1 MANSCDV
8 IAIGSGHNGLVAA
21 AYLAAAGKKVLV
33 LERQPW
39 FGGGVVTRELT
50 VPGFKH
56 DQHSMAHI
64 FIQANPLIKNDEL
77 GLLSKYGLKYIFPE
91 RPLISVFPDGETLGL
106 YRDRQKNYEEIAKF
120 SQKDADA
127 YLKFSE
133 IGEAY
138 LPALVATLYTPPAP
152 LGASWAMMDQSRE
165 GRQLFAI
172 MQKSAH
178 DIINEWFENDRVSLH
193 FHRMI
198 SENLHS
204 PEELGTGLSLYMFL
218 AYLEKYGMGVAEGG
232 SGMLTNALIA
242 CIEDHGGEL
251 QAQTPVAKVLVKN
264 GRAAGVRTEQG
275 EEILAKDGVI
285 GAIHPH
291 MLGRFVEGL
300 DEQVVQDANGG
311 TLFLDEIGDMSLGLQ
326 AKLLR
331 VLQDQEIR
339 PVGSNQ
345 SIRVNVRII
354 AATNKNLKEE
364 IEAGHFRQDLY
375 YRLNVIPIAIPPLR
389 ERPEDIKLLAQHF
402 VLKHSPDHPRQLSP
416 LALERL
422 CRMTWEG
429 NAREL
434 ENVIERALVL
444 SSGEEISADD
454 VPAPEAAD
462 VRTNGFEES
471 LLDVA
476 VDRRMTLR
484 ELGDRYVEQ
493 ILNLTGG
500 NKVQAARILGI
511 NRRTLYRRGDSST
524 LESDDA

>member
-1 MANSCDV
+1 MANSYDV

-21 AYLAAAGKKVLV
+21 AYLAAAGRKVLV

-77 GLLSKYGLKYIFPE
+77 GLLSKYGLKYIYPE
-91 RPLISVFPDGETLGL
+91 RPLISIFPDRETLGL

-120 SQKDADA
+120 SKKDAEA

-232 SGMLTNALIA
+232 SGMLTDALIA

-251 QAQTPVAKVLVKN
+251 RAETPVAKVLVKN
-264 GRAAGVRTEQG
+264 GRAAGVRTEGG

-291 MLGRFVEGL
+291 VLGRFVEGV
-300 DEQVVQDANGG
+300 DEQVVQDAEHTAISEVVCFTIHAALNEPLKFYAGEDVGDSVMVELLPENLTKLREHFDDLRYGRLPRTPLIGMGSLSNIDPTRVPPGKAIMHAWDYVPYEHPDGG
-311 TLFLDEIGDMSLGLQ
+311 AQHWDVCKREFAGQMLERMRPYISNLTDENIIQYHCDSPLDMERHSASFVKGDIHGVATYLYQFGSHRPTPDLGRNTVPGVERLYLVGPFQHPGGGVFGAGRATAITMFDELGLDFD
-326 AKLLR
+326 K
-331 VLQDQEIR
+331 
-339 PVGSNQ
+339 
-345 SIRVNVRII
+345 I
-354 AATNKNLKEE
+354 A
-364 IEAGHFRQDLY
+364 
-375 YRLNVIPIAIPPLR
+375 
-389 ERPEDIKLLAQHF
+389 
-402 VLKHSPDHPRQLSP
+402 
-416 LALERL
+416 
-422 CRMTWEG
+422 
-429 NAREL
+429 
-434 ENVIERALVL
+434 
-444 SSGEEISADD
+444 
-454 VPAPEAAD
+454 
-462 VRTNGFEES
+462 
-471 LLDVA
+471 
-476 VDRRMTLR
+476 
-484 ELGDRYVEQ
+484 
-493 ILNLTGG
+493 GG
-500 NKVQAARILGI
+500 G
-511 NRRTLYRRGDSST
+511 G
-524 LESDDA
+524 